1 MQEWD
6 IQKYQPAAIEMCH
19 RCNVSPFDLLEN
31 GRPRWVDYA
40 KRMAEHEIMIQVMR
54 QFGSPV

>member
-31 GRPRWVDYA
+31 GRPRWV
-40 KRMAEHEIMIQVMR
+40 
-54 QFGSPV
+54 